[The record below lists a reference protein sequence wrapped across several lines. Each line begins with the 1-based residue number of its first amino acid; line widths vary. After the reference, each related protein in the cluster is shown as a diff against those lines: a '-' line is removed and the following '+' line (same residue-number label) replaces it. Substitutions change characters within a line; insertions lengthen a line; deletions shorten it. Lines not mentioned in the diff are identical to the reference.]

1 MLELLARYADRQELV
16 VEPGFAPKAVRWA
29 IVLGTDGG
37 YLEVLELGDTD
48 AKRNPGRTFRRC
60 PDLSQPELKRGG
72 AGCRHFLVD
81 AAEVVTLLAPGEPDA
96 KLLAKHRYFVGLLRQ
111 AAEAMPVLGKVAD
124 DLADEETL
132 AKVRGR
138 LADQGAKPT
147 DKVTFAVQGETFD
160 FPVASSAWH
169 DWWRSF
175 RQTLARPESTKR
187 GATAA
192 PAVRCLVSGE
202 LVQPAPTHPKV
213 GGLSDV
219 GGLSMGDVLASF
231 KQPAFTSYGF
241 EQAANS
247 PVSEEMAAAYR
258 AGLDDLIRRTGK
270 RFGNVKVVH
279 WYARPV
285 PPDDDLLGFLAA
297 DDGASVAQAQQR
309 ARELLESIGR
319 GVRPPEHVGDNVYY
333 VLVLSGASGRV
344 MVRAFE
350 EGSFE
355 SLVCNIDCWFEQ
367 LAIVTRDGAGTKN
380 AHKFYAVLGSFVRDL
395 KDLPSPLVTSMWR
408 SAVAGHRFPDEVLAR
423 TLPFV
428 RADVLND
435 QPARHARLGLLKAF
449 LMRNREDL
457 DMSTGFNPEHPAA
470 AYQCGRLMAVLAALQ
485 YGALGNV
492 GAGVVQ
498 RYYAA
503 ASATPALV
511 FGRLLRG
518 AQFHLHKLD
527 PGLARWHEGR
537 IAEVSSRLGDHVP
550 ATLTLAEQSLFAL
563 GYYQQIAHDRT
574 KKPREA
580 AAGAETDLEE
590 SIHA

>member
-1 MLELLARYADRQELV
+1 MLELLARYADREGLV
-16 VEPGFAPKAVRWA
+16 VEPGFAPKDVRWA
-29 IVLGTDGG
+29 IVLGEDGD
-37 YLEVLELGDTD
+37 YLDVTELGDVGS
-48 AKRNPGRTFRRC
+48 KRNRGRTFRRC

-81 AAEVVTLLAPGEPDA
+81 AAEVVTLLGPDEPDA

-111 AAEAMPVLGKVAD
+111 AAAAMPILGKVAD
-124 DLADEETL
+124 ALSDGATLQET
-132 AKVRGR
+132 RRR
-138 LADQGAKPT
+138 LADQGAKST
-147 DKVTFAVQGETFD
+147 DKVTFAVQGESLD
-160 FPVASSAWH
+160 FPVASDVWH

-175 RQTLARPESTKR
+175 RQTLARPAETKP

-202 LVQPAPTHPKV
+202 LVQAAPTHPKV
-213 GGLSDV
+213 SGLSDV

-270 RFGNVKVVH
+270 RLGSIKVVH

-285 PPDDDLLGFLAA
+285 PREDDLLDFLTA
-297 DDGASVAQAQQR
+297 DDEASVQQAQQR
-309 ARELLESIGR
+309 ARELLESIER
-319 GVRPPEHVGDNVYY
+319 GERPAHVADNVYY
-333 VLVLSGASGRV
+333 VLALSGASGRV

-355 SLVCNIDCWFEQ
+355 QLVHNVNAWFDQ
-367 LAIVTRDGAGTKN
+367 LAIVTRDGGGTKDY
-380 AHKFYAVLGSFVRDL
+380 HKIYAVLGSFVRDL
-395 KDLPSPLVTSMWR
+395 KDLPSPLVTAIWR
-408 SAVAGHRFPDEVLAR
+408 TAVAGHRFPTEVLAR

-428 RADVLND
+428 RTDVLKD
-435 QPARHARLGLLKAF
+435 EPARHARIALLKAY
-449 LMRNREDL
+449 LIRNHEDR
-457 DMSTGFNPEHPAA
+457 DMKPKLNPNHPKA
-470 AYQCGRLMAVLAALQ
+470 AYQCGRLMALLAALQ
-485 YGALGNV
+485 YRALGDV

-518 AQFHLHKLD
+518 AQFHLNKLD
-527 PGLARWHEGR
+527 AGLARWHEGR
-537 IAEVSSRLGDHVP
+537 IAEVSAKLGDEIP
-550 ATLTLAEQSLFAL
+550 ATLTLEEQSLFAL

-574 KKPREA
+574 KKPDESA
-580 AAGAETDLEE
+580 ADAETDLEE

>member
-29 IVLGTDGG
+29 IVLGEDGR
-37 YLEVLELGDTD
+37 YLDVQELGDTS
-48 AKRNPGRTFRRC
+48 AQRNPGRTFRRC

-81 AAEVVTLLAPGEPDA
+81 AADVVTLLGSVEPDA
-96 KLLAKHRYFVGLLRQ
+96 KLLAKHHYFVGLLRQ
-111 AAEAMPVLGKVAD
+111 AAEAMPVLGRVAEV
-124 DLADEETL
+124 LADEVTL
-132 AKVRGR
+132 AEVRRR

-147 DKVTFAVQGETFD
+147 DKVTFAIQGDTLD
-160 FPVASSAWH
+160 FPVASSGWH

-175 RQTLARPESTKR
+175 RKTLARPDSAKPD
-187 GATAA
+187 GAAA

-213 GGLSDV
+213 SGLSDV

-258 AGLDDLIRRTGK
+258 AGLDDLIHRTGK

-285 PPDDDLLGFLAA
+285 PPEDDLLDFLAS
-297 DDGASVAQAQQR
+297 DDEASVAQAQQR
-309 ARELLESIGR
+309 ARELLASIER
-319 GVRPPEHVGDNVYY
+319 GVRPPHVGDNVYY

-344 MVRAFE
+344 MVRGFE

-355 SLVCNIDCWFEQ
+355 ALVRCVNLWFDQ
-367 LAIVTRDGAGTKN
+367 LAIVARDGDGTKDV
-380 AHKFYAVLGSFVRDL
+380 HKFYAVLGSFVRDL
-395 KDLPSPLVTSMWR
+395 KDLPSSLVTSMWR
-408 SAVAGHRFPDEVLAR
+408 TAVAGRRFPDEVLAR

-449 LMRNREDL
+449 LMRNREDR
-457 DMSTGFNPEHPAA
+457 DMTPGLNPEHPAV

-518 AQFHLHKLD
+518 AQFHLNKLD
-527 PGLARWHEGR
+527 TGLARWHEGR
-537 IAEVSSRLGDHVP
+537 IAEVSSRLGDHIP
-550 ATLTLAEQSLFAL
+550 ATLTLDEQSLFAL

-574 KKPREA
+574 RKPRES